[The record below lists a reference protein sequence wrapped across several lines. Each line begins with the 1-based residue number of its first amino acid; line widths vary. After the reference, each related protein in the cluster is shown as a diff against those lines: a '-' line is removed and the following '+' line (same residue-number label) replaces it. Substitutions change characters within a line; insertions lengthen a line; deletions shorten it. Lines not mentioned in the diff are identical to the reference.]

1 MQVYREG
8 NAQKAARK
16 LVETALKSG
25 TLDNVGVVVVDL
37 RHIWER
43 NPDPPPPVGPGCCIV
58 S

>member
-25 TLDNVGVVVVDL
+25 TMDNVGVVVVDSAEIAAIQTL
-37 RHIWER
+37 RR
-43 NPDPPPPVGPGCCIV
+43 M
-58 S
+58 